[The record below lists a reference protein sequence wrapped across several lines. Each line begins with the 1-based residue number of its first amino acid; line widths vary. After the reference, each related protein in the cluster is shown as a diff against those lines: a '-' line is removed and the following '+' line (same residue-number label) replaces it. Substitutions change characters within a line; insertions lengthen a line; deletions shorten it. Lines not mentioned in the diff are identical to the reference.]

1 MFSGG
6 IFDFEQKQERLTEV
20 ELELA
25 ESTVW
30 EKPEYAQAL
39 GKERVSLQGV
49 VNTILELEQSYAL
62 PPLKCFL
69 PRPY

>member
-20 ELELA
+20 ELELG
-25 ESTVW
+25 ESAVW

-39 GKERVSLQGV
+39 GKERSSLQAV
-49 VNTILELEQSYAL
+49 VKTIL
-62 PPLKCFL
+62 
-69 PRPY
+69 